1 MTVEECRQ
9 RKRAYRRLAK
19 RLYIAKLKGEP
30 MVIKSKDFECLRL
43 ALTRTEAV
51 EEFNI
56 KALED

>member
-1 MTVEECRQ
+1 MVLEECRQ

-19 RLYIAKLKGEP
+19 RLVLAEIKGEP
-30 MVIKSKDFECLRL
+30 MIIKSKDFECLRL
-43 ALTRTEAV
+43 ALMRSEAV